1 MTPARLDLPVITE
14 QQLLQILPNARRQA
28 GVFVSAINRAA
39 ARYDITS
46 RLRLAAFL
54 AQAGHES
61 AELTRMVEN
70 LNYGAAG
77 LANTWPAR
85 FALDPA
91 ARPRQP
97 NSLAQRLKRQPEAIA
112 NCVYADRMGN
122 GPAASGD
129 GWRYRG
135 RGPFQITGRA
145 QYQRCGHAL
154 GLPLVEQPELL
165 EKPEW
170 GALSAAWF
178 WADAGLN
185 ALADAGRFDDIT
197 QRINGGQKGRA
208 ERRLL
213 WDRARTVLA

>member
-1 MTPARLDLPVITE
+1 MQLTE
-14 QQLLQILPNARRQA
+14 QQLLQILPNARRNA

-46 RLRLAAFL
+46 RVRLAAFL

-61 AELTRMVEN
+61 AELTRLVEN

-97 NSLAQRLKRQPEAIA
+97 NGLAQSLERQPEAIA
-112 NCVYADRMGN
+112 NAVYGNRMGN

-135 RGPFQITGRA
+135 RGLFQITGRA
-145 QYQRCGHAL
+145 QYQRCGRAL

-165 EKPEW
+165 ERPEHA
-170 GALSAAWF
+170 ALSAAWF
-178 WADAGLN
+178 WEDNGLN
-185 ALADAGRFDDIT
+185 ALADAGDFEAVTR
-197 QRINGGQKGRA
+197 RINGGLTGLAERSILWGRA
-208 ERRLL
+208 
-213 WDRARTVLA
+213 RAVLS

>member
-1 MTPARLDLPVITE
+1 MQINE

-46 RLRLAAFL
+46 RVRLAAFL

-61 AELTRMVEN
+61 AELTRLVEN

-97 NSLAQRLKRQPEAIA
+97 NGLAQSLERQPEAIA
-112 NCVYADRMGN
+112 NAVYGNRMGN

-135 RGPFQITGRA
+135 RGLIQLTGRA
-145 QYQRCGHAL
+145 NYAEAGKAL
-154 GLPLVEQPELL
+154 GVDLVAKPELL
-165 EKPEW
+165 ES
-170 GALSAAWF
+170 ALWACLAAAWF
-178 WADAGLN
+178 WSARGLN
-185 ALADAGRFDDIT
+185 ELADAGRFDDIT
-197 QRINGGQKGRA
+197 QRINGGQNGRE
-208 ERRLL
+208 ERHAL
-213 WDRARTVLA
+213 WERAKEALS

>member
-1 MTPARLDLPVITE
+1 MQITE

-46 RLRLAAFL
+46 RVRLAAFL

-61 AELTRMVEN
+61 AELTRLVEN
-70 LNYGAAG
+70 LNYGAGG
-77 LANTWPAR
+77 LANTWPGR
-85 FALDPA
+85 FRGADG
-91 ARPRQP
+91 QP
-97 NSLAQRLKRQPEAIA
+97 NALAWALHRRPEAIA
-112 NCVYADRMGN
+112 NAVYGNRMGN

-135 RGPFQITGRA
+135 RGLFQITGRA
-145 QYQRCGHAL
+145 QYQRCGNAL

-165 EKPEW
+165 ERPEHA
-170 GALSAAWF
+170 ALSAAWF
-178 WADAGLN
+178 WEENGLN

-197 QRINGGQKGRA
+197 QRINGGQNGRA

-213 WDRARTVLA
+213 WDRARAVLA

>member
-1 MTPARLDLPVITE
+1 MQITE
-14 QQLLQILPNARRQA
+14 QQLLQILPNARRTA

-46 RLRLAAFL
+46 RVRLCAFL

-61 AELTRMVEN
+61 AELTRLVEN

-97 NSLAQRLKRQPEAIA
+97 NGLAQRLERQPEAIA

-122 GPAASGD
+122 GPAISGD

-135 RGPFQITGRA
+135 RGLLQATGRA
-145 QYQRCGHAL
+145 QYRRIGAAL
-154 GLPLVEQPELL
+154 GMPLEDDPDLLAQPD
-165 EKPEW
+165 
-170 GALSAAWF
+170 GAALSAGWL

-197 QRINGGQKGRA
+197 QRINGGQNGRA

-213 WDRARTVLA
+213 WDRARAVLS

>member
-1 MTPARLDLPVITE
+1 MQITE
-14 QQLLQILPNARRQA
+14 QQLLQIFPNARRNA

-46 RLRLAAFL
+46 RVRLAAFL

-61 AELTRMVEN
+61 AELTLLVEN

-85 FALDPA
+85 FALEPA

-97 NSLAQRLKRQPEAIA
+97 NGLAQRLERQPEAIA

-135 RGPFQITGRA
+135 RGLFQITGRA
-145 QYQRCGHAL
+145 QYQRCGRAL

-165 EKPEW
+165 ERPEHA
-170 GALSAAWF
+170 ALSAAWF
-178 WADAGLN
+178 WENNALN

-197 QRINGGQKGRA
+197 QRINGGQNGRA

-213 WDRARTVLA
+213 WERARAVLA

>member
-1 MTPARLDLPVITE
+1 MPIITE
-14 QQLLQILPNARRQA
+14 QQLLQILPNARRNA

-46 RLRLAAFL
+46 RVRLAAFL

-61 AELTRMVEN
+61 AELTRLVEN

-77 LANTWPAR
+77 LANTWPGR
-85 FALDPA
+85 FAVDPT
-91 ARPRQP
+91 ARQRVP
-97 NSLAQRLKRQPEAIA
+97 NGLALRLERQPEAIA
-112 NCVYADRMGN
+112 NAVYGNRMGN

-135 RGPFQITGRA
+135 RGLFQITGRA
-145 QYQRCGHAL
+145 QYQRCGNAL

-165 EKPEW
+165 ERPEHA
-170 GALSAAWF
+170 ALSAAWF
-178 WADAGLN
+178 WDDNGLN

-197 QRINGGQKGRA
+197 QRINGGQNGRA

-213 WDRARTVLA
+213 WDRARAVLA

>member
-1 MTPARLDLPVITE
+1 MQITE

-28 GVFVSAINRAA
+28 GVFVSSINRAA

-46 RLRLAAFL
+46 RVRLCAFL

-61 AELTRMVEN
+61 AELTRLVEN

-97 NSLAQRLKRQPEAIA
+97 NGLAQSLERQPEAIA
-112 NCVYADRMGN
+112 NAVYGNRMGN

-135 RGPFQITGRA
+135 RGLFQITGRA
-145 QYQRCGHAL
+145 QYQRCGSAL
-154 GLPLVEQPELL
+154 GLPLVVQPELL
-165 EKPEW
+165 ERPEH
-170 GALSAAWF
+170 AAMSAAWF
-178 WADAGLN
+178 WDDNGLN

-197 QRINGGQKGRA
+197 QRINGGQNGRA

-213 WDRARTVLA
+213 WDRARAVLA

>member
-1 MTPARLDLPVITE
+1 MQINE
-14 QQLLQILPNARRQA
+14 QQLLQILPNARRNA

-46 RLRLAAFL
+46 RVRLAAFL

-61 AELTRMVEN
+61 AELTRLVEN

-77 LANTWPAR
+77 LANTWPVR
-85 FALDPA
+85 FALDPT

-97 NSLAQRLKRQPEAIA
+97 NGLAQRLERQPEAIA

-135 RGPFQITGRA
+135 RGLFQITGRA
-145 QYQRCGHAL
+145 QYQRCGNAL
-154 GLPLVEQPELL
+154 GLPLVEHPELL
-165 EKPEW
+165 ERPEHA
-170 GALSAAWF
+170 ALSAAWF
-178 WADAGLN
+178 WEDNGLN
-185 ALADAGRFDDIT
+185 ALADAGDFEAVTR
-197 QRINGGQKGRA
+197 RINGGLNGLAERSILWGRA
-208 ERRLL
+208 
-213 WDRARTVLA
+213 RAVLS

>member
-1 MTPARLDLPVITE
+1 MQITE

-28 GVFVSAINRAA
+28 GVFVSAINRAT

-46 RLRLAAFL
+46 RVRLAAFL

-61 AELTRMVEN
+61 AELTRLVEN

-77 LANTWPAR
+77 LANTWPGR
-85 FALDPA
+85 FAVDPA

-97 NSLAQRLKRQPEAIA
+97 NGLAQRLERQPEAIA
-112 NCVYADRMGN
+112 NAVYSNRMGN

-135 RGPFQITGRA
+135 RGLFQITGRA
-145 QYQRCGHAL
+145 QYQRCGRAL

-165 EKPEW
+165 ERPEHA
-170 GALSAAWF
+170 ALSAAWF
-178 WADAGLN
+178 WEDNGLN
-185 ALADAGRFDDIT
+185 ALADAGDFEAVTR
-197 QRINGGQKGRA
+197 RINGGLNGLAERSILWGRA
-208 ERRLL
+208 
-213 WDRARTVLA
+213 RAVLS